1 MAGRVAGKLALV
13 TGAAQGLGAAQAQ
26 MLARQ
31 GARVL
36 CTDINEAGA
45 QAVAA
50 AIDGECGA
58 GTGFAFKLDVTQPEQ
73 WDAAIE
79 EARDTLGGLSIL
91 VNNAGVGVRG
101 NIETCTYEEW
111 KRGFAINV
119 DSVFLGCQKALG
131 LMKDHQPG
139 SIVNISSIAGL
150 IASDTMPGYNASKAA
165 VWMLSKSVALYCA
178 KMGWNIRC
186 NSCAPDLHRHP
197 DPRWDGAVQRQ
208 GKERHHGQTG
218 APDPLEAS
226 RRARRYRE
234 RGALTRERRK
244 QVHDRG
250 GAQARRRH
258 FGHVTLRLAQAER
271 DVKREPLSR
280 PPQSAISPIAR

>member
-1 MAGRVAGKLALV
+1 MAGRVAGKLALI

-26 MLARQ
+26 MLARE

-45 QAVAA
+45 QAIAQ
-50 AIDGECGA
+50 AIEAECGA
-58 GTGFAFKLDVTQPEQ
+58 GSAFARKLDVTVPAD
-73 WDAAIE
+73 WDDAIAA
-79 EARDTLGGLSIL
+79 ARTELGGLSVL

-119 DSVFLGCQKALG
+119 DSVFLGCQKALP
-131 LMKDHQPG
+131 LMKEHQPG

-186 NSCAPDLHRHP
+186 NSVHPTFIDTPILDGIVANSGRDKEVILEKLARQIPLKRVGEPDDIANGVLYLAS
-197 DPRWDGAVQRQ
+197 DES
-208 GKERHHGQTG
+208 KFMTG
-218 APDPLEAS
+218 AELKLD
-226 RRARRYRE
+226 
-234 RGALTRERRK
+234 
-244 QVHDRG
+244 G
-250 GAQARRRH
+250 GI
-258 FGHVTLRLAQAER
+258 
-271 DVKREPLSR
+271 
-280 PPQSAISPIAR
+280 SAM